1 MSADRQTIDDAVT
14 LDVAV
19 LSKEEHMERLQRKHK
34 NKVNR
39 PTPKRMEEIGREIL
53 RLTTDDGSKYFTL
66 GNDGVLGSG
75 KYEMSLSKYADQIGA
90 SESYLS
96 SYASLSDRLDRSL
109 GVAKVLAETVFK
121 TELRVVDVLAD
132 GDCGRYVKSLLTGMP
147 IDNCDAPFGKKGSTN
162 MGWLDDD
169 ELVDDSYDLVVLLVN
184 FQDGTLKAGEND
196 SHLVHITTPP
206 ASKPFHAERPKAV
219 VVNFNRSH
227 WFILAPV
234 RGLAMNRTVPL
245 YENGKSTLL
254 WEGEDD
260 YSPDSDFHE
269 IMKNAEDFSHYSAL
283 FDENAKK
290 VFQTKSSFTDYCV

>member
-19 LSKEEHMERLQRKHK
+19 LSKEEHMERLQREYQ
-34 NKVNR
+34 NR
-39 PTPKRMEEIGREIL
+39 PTPERMDEIGKEIT
-53 RLTTDDGSKYFTL
+53 RLTIDDGSKYFTL
-66 GNDGVLGSG
+66 GNDGPLGSG
-75 KYEMSLSKYADQIGA
+75 RYEMSLSKYADQIGA

-184 FQDGTLKAGEND
+184 FQDGTLKAREND

-234 RGLAMNRTVPL
+234 RGLARNRTVPL

-254 WEGEDD
+254 WEGEDHF
-260 YSPDSDFHE
+260 SPDSDFHE
-269 IMKNAEDFSHYSAL
+269 MMKHGENFSHYSAVGNP
-283 FDENAKK
+283 DAKLMY
-290 VFQTKSSFTDYCV
+290 QTQSSFTDYCV